1 MWETSLNIYRMSNN
15 KTKKAMGNFNAD
27 LTERE
32 RKTKHVSFIPLE
44 ISINFLPELFFPTFK
59 GYQWRKLLFF

>member
-1 MWETSLNIYRMSNN
+1 
-15 KTKKAMGNFNAD
+15 MGNFNAD